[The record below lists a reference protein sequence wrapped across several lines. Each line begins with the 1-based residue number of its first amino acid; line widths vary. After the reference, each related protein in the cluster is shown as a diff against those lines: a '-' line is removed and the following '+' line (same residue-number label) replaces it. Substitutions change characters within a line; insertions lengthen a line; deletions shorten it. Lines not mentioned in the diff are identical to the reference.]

1 MKEHIVSTYDDDLN
15 TLKTKLLEMGVLV
28 ERQIFQAIEITKIIN
43 LAKAKKIQK
52 ADDAIDS
59 LEVEIREFATK
70 TLTKRQP
77 LADDLRKIII
87 SLKISSIL
95 ESELVITHLMLLDVF
110 FMLKKVPDN
119 YVTESIYQLGQLVV
133 KNYSK
138 ALSSFDQDS
147 QKIAQIVP
155 TEDVTI
161 NSVYETCFREHLH
174 IMMEDRE
181 IIGFSTQMLFIA
193 KELERIGDLSKVIS
207 KEVIYNLK
215 GENSLMANNKKQIV
229 VVEDDTALLPMITY
243 NLEKNGFSV
252 REATN
257 GEDALMLIKEQ
268 LPALAIIDWMIPA
281 PTGIEVCKIKE
292 EGKETIS
299 LPIII
304 LSAKGEEEDKVRGLN
319 TGADDYVTKPFSPVE
334 LIARVN
340 SLLEDQLPL
349 VKKL

>member
-95 ESELVITHLMLLDVF
+95 ERIGDHASNVAGRILHV
-110 FMLKKVPDN
+110 KKVPDN

-155 TEDVTI
+155 TEDVTLSLI
-161 NSVYETCFREHLH
+161 H
-174 IMMEDRE
+174 I
-181 IIGFSTQMLFIA
+181 
-193 KELERIGDLSKVIS
+193 
-207 KEVIYNLK
+207 
-215 GENSLMANNKKQIV
+215 
-229 VVEDDTALLPMITY
+229 
-243 NLEKNGFSV
+243 
-252 REATN
+252 
-257 GEDALMLIKEQ
+257 
-268 LPALAIIDWMIPA
+268 
-281 PTGIEVCKIKE
+281 
-292 EGKETIS
+292 
-299 LPIII
+299 
-304 LSAKGEEEDKVRGLN
+304 
-319 TGADDYVTKPFSPVE
+319 
-334 LIARVN
+334 
-340 SLLEDQLPL
+340 
-349 VKKL
+349 

>member
-1 MKEHIVSTYDDDLN
+1 ML
-15 TLKTKLLEMGVLV
+15 
-28 ERQIFQAIEITKIIN
+28 RQ
-43 LAKAKKIQK
+43 KKIQK
-52 ADDAIDS
+52 GDDAIDA

-95 ESELVITHLMLLDVF
+95 ERIGDHASNVAGRILHV
-110 FMLKKVPDN
+110 KKVPEN
-119 YVTESIYQLGQLVV
+119 YVTESIYQLGQLVI

-174 IMMEDRE
+174 IMMEDSE

-215 GENSLMANNKKQIV
+215 GKIV
-229 VVEDDTALLPMITY
+229 
-243 NLEKNGFSV
+243 
-252 REATN
+252 
-257 GEDALMLIKEQ
+257 
-268 LPALAIIDWMIPA
+268 
-281 PTGIEVCKIKE
+281 
-292 EGKETIS
+292 
-299 LPIII
+299 
-304 LSAKGEEEDKVRGLN
+304 
-319 TGADDYVTKPFSPVE
+319 
-334 LIARVN
+334 
-340 SLLEDQLPL
+340 
-349 VKKL
+349 

>member
-95 ESELVITHLMLLDVF
+95 ERIGDHASNVAGRILHV
-110 FMLKKVPDN
+110 KKVPDN

-138 ALSSFDQDS
+138 ALSSFDQAS
-147 QKIAQIVP
+147 QKIAQVVP

-161 NSVYETCFREHLH
+161 NSVY
-174 IMMEDRE
+174 
-181 IIGFSTQMLFIA
+181 
-193 KELERIGDLSKVIS
+193 
-207 KEVIYNLK
+207 
-215 GENSLMANNKKQIV
+215 
-229 VVEDDTALLPMITY
+229 
-243 NLEKNGFSV
+243 
-252 REATN
+252 
-257 GEDALMLIKEQ
+257 
-268 LPALAIIDWMIPA
+268 
-281 PTGIEVCKIKE
+281 
-292 EGKETIS
+292 
-299 LPIII
+299 
-304 LSAKGEEEDKVRGLN
+304 
-319 TGADDYVTKPFSPVE
+319 
-334 LIARVN
+334 
-340 SLLEDQLPL
+340 
-349 VKKL
+349 

>member
-1 MKEHIVSTYDDDLN
+1 M
-15 TLKTKLLEMGVLV
+15 
-28 ERQIFQAIEITKIIN
+28 
-43 LAKAKKIQK
+43 
-52 ADDAIDS
+52 
-59 LEVEIREFATK
+59 EIREFATK

-95 ESELVITHLMLLDVF
+95 ERIGDHASKVAGRILHV
-110 FMLKKVPDN
+110 KKVPEN
-119 YVTESIYQLGQLVV
+119 YVTESIYQLGQLVI

-174 IMMEDRE
+174 IMMEDSE

-215 GENSLMANNKKQIV
+215 GKIV
-229 VVEDDTALLPMITY
+229 
-243 NLEKNGFSV
+243 
-252 REATN
+252 
-257 GEDALMLIKEQ
+257 
-268 LPALAIIDWMIPA
+268 
-281 PTGIEVCKIKE
+281 
-292 EGKETIS
+292 
-299 LPIII
+299 
-304 LSAKGEEEDKVRGLN
+304 
-319 TGADDYVTKPFSPVE
+319 
-334 LIARVN
+334 
-340 SLLEDQLPL
+340 
-349 VKKL
+349 

>member
-52 ADDAIDS
+52 GDDAIDS

-77 LADDLRKIII
+77 HADDLRKIII

-95 ESELVITHLMLLDVF
+95 ERIGDHAANVAGRILHV
-110 FMLKKVPDN
+110 KKVPEN
-119 YVTESIYQLGQLVV
+119 YLTESIYQLGQLVV

-147 QKIAQIVP
+147 HKIAQVVP

-215 GENSLMANNKKQIV
+215 GK
-229 VVEDDTALLPMITY
+229 IT
-243 NLEKNGFSV
+243 
-252 REATN
+252 
-257 GEDALMLIKEQ
+257 
-268 LPALAIIDWMIPA
+268 
-281 PTGIEVCKIKE
+281 
-292 EGKETIS
+292 
-299 LPIII
+299 
-304 LSAKGEEEDKVRGLN
+304 
-319 TGADDYVTKPFSPVE
+319 
-334 LIARVN
+334 
-340 SLLEDQLPL
+340 
-349 VKKL
+349 

>member
-1 MKEHIVSTYDDDLN
+1 M
-15 TLKTKLLEMGVLV
+15 
-28 ERQIFQAIEITKIIN
+28 
-43 LAKAKKIQK
+43 
-52 ADDAIDS
+52 
-59 LEVEIREFATK
+59 EIREFATK

-95 ESELVITHLMLLDVF
+95 ERIGDHASNVAGRILHV
-110 FMLKKVPDN
+110 KKVPDN

-174 IMMEDRE
+174 LMMEDRE

-215 GENSLMANNKKQIV
+215 GKIV
-229 VVEDDTALLPMITY
+229 
-243 NLEKNGFSV
+243 
-252 REATN
+252 
-257 GEDALMLIKEQ
+257 
-268 LPALAIIDWMIPA
+268 
-281 PTGIEVCKIKE
+281 
-292 EGKETIS
+292 
-299 LPIII
+299 
-304 LSAKGEEEDKVRGLN
+304 
-319 TGADDYVTKPFSPVE
+319 
-334 LIARVN
+334 
-340 SLLEDQLPL
+340 
-349 VKKL
+349 